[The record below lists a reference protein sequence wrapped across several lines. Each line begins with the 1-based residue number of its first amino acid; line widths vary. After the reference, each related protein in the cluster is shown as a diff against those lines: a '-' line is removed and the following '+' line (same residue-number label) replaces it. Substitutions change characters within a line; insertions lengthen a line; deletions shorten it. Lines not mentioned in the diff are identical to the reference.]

1 MAHVSSD
8 EFEALWQSCEK
19 QPAVLQA
26 ESQIRLDL
34 SLSQMLDQYLVM
46 ADRFLAQGKIKKS
59 DHEALSA
66 AIGDLKPI
74 LDRIGEKE
82 LIAQEI
88 GNRARVRG
96 QQLQDEVAKLSQV
109 RR

>member
-19 QPAVLQA
+19 QPPLLQA

-34 SLSQMLDQYLVM
+34 SLSHMLDQCLVM
-46 ADRFLAQGKIKKS
+46 ADRFLAQGKINKS

-66 AIGDLKPI
+66 AIGNLKPI

-88 GNRARVRG
+88 DSRAKLRA
-96 QQLQDEVAKLSQV
+96 QQLQDQVANLS
-109 RR
+109 RTRS